1 MIRIIKQV
9 FIVLLRFSRFLA
21 SKSVSLKDEQCM
33 SRPTPINWNYV
44 ELYYYPFIIS
54 LEKYNRR
61 CNAVDNLSTKICVPS
76 EIKGV
81 KLFKGA
87 ISSLRQ
93 FFATKA
99 L

>member
-1 MIRIIKQV
+1 MFRIIKQV

-21 SKSVSLKDEQCM
+21 AKSVSLKDEQCM

-44 ELYYYPFIIS
+44 ELYYPFMIS
-54 LEKYNRR
+54 PEKYNRR
-61 CNAVDNLSTKICVPS
+61 CNAVDDLSTKICVPS

-87 ISSLRQ
+87 LSSLRQ